1 MKEWGADPDAALK
14 TILVVASCLAHVA
27 VETRVH
33 EFVAKRVHEF
43 VANALGRVL
52 GAAQRSFSTGAHR
65 AKSSSRESPRAK
77 EVADLL

>member
-14 TILVVASCLAHVA
+14 TALVVASCLAHVA

-33 EFVAKRVHEF
+33 EFVAD
-43 VANALGRVL
+43 ALRRVL
-52 GAAQRSFSTGAHR
+52 GAARSRFRTGGHR
-65 AKSSSRESPRAK
+65 TKSSSRAAPGAK